1 MMVLA
6 AVFLAAMGVVAVL
19 AARNR
24 IMVKLGLRN
33 IPRRK
38 GQTVLIVV
46 GVMLS
51 TVIASAALGTGDTIS
66 FSIRKATLDGL
77 RAIDEVVIY
86 ARADAEDSF
95 GTGSYIPYERFER
108 MRLEVADLPIDGLAP
123 HLA

>member
-1 MMVLA
+1 MEELFGLSTTYIMMVLA
-6 AVFLAAMGVVAVL
+6 AVFLATMGVVAVL

-51 TVIASAALGTGDTIS
+51 TVIASAALGTGDTS
-66 FSIRKATLDGL
+66 ASPS
-77 RAIDEVVIY
+77 
-86 ARADAEDSF
+86 ARRRW
-95 GTGSYIPYERFER
+95 TVYE
-108 MRLEVADLPIDGLAP
+108 P
-123 HLA
+123 